1 MPFFRDIYR
10 SYMIAS
16 VLSAVAVDAVSMIAS
31 SVSGRYAGSAI
42 FAVIGLGSTGLGI
55 FAILRGIVSM
65 GAYTECVRLQGN
77 HDVDRVCS
85 VYTSALILMIVLW
98 FSAGTLFLACIN
110 PITNLLCQRNEKIF
124 SDLRFYCIV
133 RIFAFLPEMIYEMLV
148 VAKFRLTGEP
158 RLVTIFTLIRLSISL
173 VLIAVMI
180 ALKIHWVYVVV
191 LPNAVS
197 FIIVLA
203 ASWLLC
209 FRKKRNV
216 HCVGLRLQRFA
227 EDSSFILKAGAPK
240 GLNSL
245 YFTIEGLVYNA
256 MLLTTFGND
265 LFSYRGLAA
274 SYGPIMNAVMAMNM
288 SAMPLIGVFLA
299 EKNTRGAR
307 FVMHELLKWLIPI
320 TSVIVIGGI
329 VFRVPL
335 AEIMGARSASALQWA
350 PYAVACYFLSIIP
363 CLIYDV
369 VFNIHIY
376 NQRQKMISVF
386 DTLKR
391 FLITLPVNVIVCRTG
406 SIRMMFL
413 IPFLC
418 PALSVAALFVAQ
430 LFIWNKN
437 RQLSPFTLIDY
448 EYETIGKSVL
458 LTARNT
464 KSDIGR
470 LCEDVENFSRE
481 NAITGFQSYILHI
494 SFEEVLQLVG
504 EQAYGGDESKQL
516 CVYLYLTD
524 DEVITTIR
532 FEGKSFDPVEFIKNN
547 KSFTKTKSEDT
558 TWIRDLIIDTLIFKT
573 CKKKIYDTTF
583 GINNLT
589 LIFDR
594 HLVHKYIAA
603 YKR

>member
-1 MPFFRDIYR
+1 
-10 SYMIAS
+10 
-16 VLSAVAVDAVSMIAS
+16 
-31 SVSGRYAGSAI
+31 
-42 FAVIGLGSTGLGI
+42 
-55 FAILRGIVSM
+55 
-65 GAYTECVRLQGN
+65 
-77 HDVDRVCS
+77 
-85 VYTSALILMIVLW
+85 
-98 FSAGTLFLACIN
+98 
-110 PITNLLCQRNEKIF
+110 
-124 SDLRFYCIV
+124 
-133 RIFAFLPEMIYEMLV
+133 
-148 VAKFRLTGEP
+148 
-158 RLVTIFTLIRLSISL
+158 
-173 VLIAVMI
+173 
-180 ALKIHWVYVVV
+180 
-191 LPNAVS
+191 
-197 FIIVLA
+197 
-203 ASWLLC
+203 
-209 FRKKRNV
+209 
-216 HCVGLRLQRFA
+216 
-227 EDSSFILKAGAPK
+227 
-240 GLNSL
+240 
-245 YFTIEGLVYNA
+245 
-256 MLLTTFGND
+256 
-265 LFSYRGLAA
+265 
-274 SYGPIMNAVMAMNM
+274 
-288 SAMPLIGVFLA
+288 
-299 EKNTRGAR
+299 
-307 FVMHELLKWLIPI
+307 
-320 TSVIVIGGI
+320 
-329 VFRVPL
+329 
-335 AEIMGARSASALQWA
+335 MGARSASALQWA

-369 VFNIHIY
+369 AFNIHIY

-418 PALSVAALFVAQ
+418 PALSVAALFVTQ

-437 RQLSPFTLIDY
+437 RRLSPFTLIDY

-458 LTARNT
+458 LTAKNT

-470 LCEDVENFSRE
+470 LCEGVENFSRE

-504 EQAYGGDESKQL
+504 EQAYGCDESKQL

-589 LIFDR
+589 LVFDR

-603 YKR
+603 YKL